1 MSAFPLSR
9 AQLALW
15 FAQQLSPSTPFV
27 VAQYVELRGPV
38 DVDALIEATNTAC
51 HELESP
57 FVRLVATD
65 AEPAQVVDHAIVDDL
80 AYLDLRSDRD
90 PVQRANEWM
99 TAEYSRPLDVM
110 SDRLISA
117 TLLHLADEHYYW
129 YSHAHHLVLDGH
141 AAMTLTARVA
151 ERYSHLVHGKTLTP
165 FGGFGVRA
173 LHDLDVDYRSSS
185 RYRSDEQYWTE
196 MSEGLPR
203 PVRLADGAGLT
214 SMPQRMMVRTLN
226 PTLAKQL
233 SDVATEWTTSEVAVL
248 VGAFASY
255 LGRMT
260 DSDDVVLSLPVSG
273 RTTATSKRSG
283 GMLSNIVPV
292 RAQLERDLSPQ
303 DWCVRSRFK

>member
-1 MSAFPLSR
+1 
-9 AQLALW
+9 
-15 FAQQLSPSTPFV
+15 
-27 VAQYVELRGPV
+27 
-38 DVDALIEATNTAC
+38 
-51 HELESP
+51 
-57 FVRLVATD
+57 
-65 AEPAQVVDHAIVDDL
+65 
-80 AYLDLRSDRD
+80 
-90 PVQRANEWM
+90 
-99 TAEYSRPLDVM
+99 
-110 SDRLISA
+110 
-117 TLLHLADEHYYW
+117 
-129 YSHAHHLVLDGH
+129 
-141 AAMTLTARVA
+141 MTLTARVA

-165 FGGFGVRA
+165 FGGLGVRA

-260 DSDDVVLSLPVSG
+260 DSGDVVSACRCPAAPRRRRDVQVG
-273 RTTATSKRSG
+273 CCPTSCLFVRN
-283 GMLSNIVPV
+283 SNGICPH
-292 RAQLERDLSPQ
+292 EN
-303 DWCVRSRFK
+303 WCVRSRFR

>member
-65 AEPAQVVDHAIVDDL
+65 AEPAQVVDHSIVDDL

-90 PVQRANEWM
+90 PVRRANEWM

-165 FGGFGVRA
+165 FGGLGVRA
-173 LHDLDVDYRSSS
+173 LHDLDV
-185 RYRSDEQYWTE
+185 
-196 MSEGLPR
+196 
-203 PVRLADGAGLT
+203 
-214 SMPQRMMVRTLN
+214 
-226 PTLAKQL
+226 
-233 SDVATEWTTSEVAVL
+233 
-248 VGAFASY
+248 
-255 LGRMT
+255 
-260 DSDDVVLSLPVSG
+260 
-273 RTTATSKRSG
+273 
-283 GMLSNIVPV
+283 
-292 RAQLERDLSPQ
+292 
-303 DWCVRSRFK
+303 